1 MVDSDKAS
9 QKKEQSAS
17 PNPENKVTE
26 ASDLLTWILS
36 VISSIQT
43 FLLTLAGKFSAFMHL
58 MPFLQKFGNV
68 LTGVWN
74 PLDTAFSVF
83 YLAASIYLFKT
94 RPTSR
99 GKRWFDLIFA
109 VTASLTGIALVAVT
123 FTAVALAPALF
134 AVSAGLIFINRA
146 YVFLRNLVKCHPSVL
161 AWDREKT
168 QKSLIAALT
177 KLHGKY
183 SNLDIN
189 EEAFLKTLSTS
200 IEDTTVEEK
209 KLLIRLRQVTLQKI
223 ALRTLPEQRD
233 VGQKTLVTT
242 MLAYQQK
249 KLANTALN
257 SFIAGAYAAG
267 FIAFCIPVVGQIIA
281 PALLFLATATF
292 ITTKAA
298 QFLYESFQDWRA
310 KAARSTLGNNEDS
323 LKTDY
328 FQSSHLKT
336 AEEKEN
342 FWNGLSPR
350 MQKQALDTFAVK
362 KAREKGFL
370 SPNRG
375 TQMMQWWVAALAPS
389 QKIFSPRDFI
399 GFIAK
404 ATLTF
409 LATPFILGLAGV
421 LGSVDKARD
430 VIHSKRVSTEELER
444 TAVQALR
451 ADPPSSTDT
460 APVAA
465 TAAPGSGQP
474 SSCSRAAAGN
484 IAPAADPADATAAP
498 VSEPSSDLQAAAGI
512 APAADPA
519 ALSPAYTPRPQ

>member
-1 MVDSDKAS
+1 L
-9 QKKEQSAS
+9 
-17 PNPENKVTE
+17 N
-26 ASDLLTWILS
+26 
-36 VISSIQT
+36 
-43 FLLTLAGKFSAFMHL
+43 
-58 MPFLQKFGNV
+58 
-68 LTGVWN
+68 
-74 PLDTAFSVF
+74 
-83 YLAASIYLFKT
+83 
-94 RPTSR
+94 
-99 GKRWFDLIFA
+99 
-109 VTASLTGIALVAVT
+109 
-123 FTAVALAPALF
+123 
-134 AVSAGLIFINRA
+134 
-146 YVFLRNLVKCHPSVL
+146 
-161 AWDREKT
+161 
-168 QKSLIAALT
+168 
-177 KLHGKY
+177 GKY

-200 IEDTTVEEK
+200 IGDTTTTVEEK

-233 VGQKTLVTT
+233 VGQEALVAT

-310 KAARSTLGNNEDS
+310 KAARSALGNNENS

-328 FQSSHLKT
+328 FQSSPLKT

-362 KAREKGFL
+362 TAREKGFL

-375 TQMMQWWVAALAPS
+375 TQMMQWWAAALAPS
-389 QKIFSPRDFI
+389 QKISSPRDFI

-430 VIHSKRVSTEELER
+430 VIHPKRVSTEELER
-444 TAVQALR
+444 AAVQALG
-451 ADPPSSTDT
+451 APPSTNT
-460 APVAA
+460 APAAA

-484 IAPAADPADATAAP
+484 IAPAADPAALP
-498 VSEPSSDLQAAAGI
+498 PAG
-512 APAADPA
+512 A
-519 ALSPAYTPRPQ
+519 PRP